1 VWDPGEKKYFREI
14 IRIIMDKTNDKK
26 VLDFLMDD
34 GTWEK
39 TPGKKIVQKQQEIEK
54 QKQEVSSPDKI
65 TENQKSEN
73 MGHVKVAKVLTK
85 DIDAKTDTGVS
96 ESEFGEVDYAI
107 LKSVTLGFKTIKE
120 ISEALQIRT
129 MVIEKHIYKL
139 IQDGFIK
146 YFQYCVITSRGKQA
160 IEDFVKNNPE
170 DVWMPIDEFI
180 LSVIEQKKE
189 RNLKFQKMVDLILL
203 ISMIIL
209 IVLIIYFGLIA

>member
-1 VWDPGEKKYFREI
+1 
-14 IRIIMDKTNDKK
+14 MDKTKDKE

-39 TPGKKIVQKQQEIEK
+39 TPGKKTIQKSQEIGMPK
-54 QKQEVSSPDKI
+54 VSQPDKI
-65 TENQKSEN
+65 IENRKSEK
-73 MGHVKVAKVLTK
+73 MGHINEVAKEFTNEDVG
-85 DIDAKTDTGVS
+85 KTDTDVS
-96 ESEFGEVDYAI
+96 ENEFGEVDYAI
-107 LKSVTLGFKTIKE
+107 LKSVTFGFKTIKE
-120 ISEALQIRT
+120 IAEALQIRT

-146 YFQYCVITSRGKQA
+146 YFQYCVITSRGKQV
-160 IEDFVKNNPE
+160 IEDFVKDNPE

-180 LSVIEQKKE
+180 LSVIKQKKE

-209 IVLIIYFGLIA
+209 IVLIIYFGFMA

>member
-1 VWDPGEKKYFREI
+1 
-14 IRIIMDKTNDKK
+14 MDKTNDKK

-39 TPGKKIVQKQQEIEK
+39 IPGKKTVQKQQEIEK
-54 QKQEVSSPDKI
+54 QKQDVSSSDKI
-65 TENQKSEN
+65 TLENKKSEN
-73 MGHVKVAKVLTK
+73 
-85 DIDAKTDTGVS
+85 
-96 ESEFGEVDYAI
+96 EFGEVDYAI

-120 ISEALQIRT
+120 IAEALQIRT

-146 YFQYCVITSRGKQA
+146 YFQYCVITSRGKEA

-203 ISMIIL
+203 ISMIVL
-209 IVLIIYFGLIA
+209 IVLIIYFWLIA

>member
-1 VWDPGEKKYFREI
+1 
-14 IRIIMDKTNDKK
+14 M
-26 VLDFLMDD
+26 
-34 GTWEK
+34 
-39 TPGKKIVQKQQEIEK
+39 
-54 QKQEVSSPDKI
+54 
-65 TENQKSEN
+65 
-73 MGHVKVAKVLTK
+73 
-85 DIDAKTDTGVS
+85 
-96 ESEFGEVDYAI
+96 DYAI
-107 LKSVTLGFKTIKE
+107 LKSVTFGFKTIKE
-120 ISEALQIRT
+120 ISEVLQIRT

-146 YFQYCVITSRGKQA
+146 YFQYCVITSSGKQA

-203 ISMIIL
+203 ISMIVL

>member
-1 VWDPGEKKYFREI
+1 
-14 IRIIMDKTNDKK
+14 MDKTNDRK

-39 TPGKKIVQKQQEIEK
+39 SPGKKTVQKQQEIEK
-54 QKQEVSSPDKI
+54 QKQEVSPSDKI
-65 TENQKSEN
+65 TLENKKSET
-73 MGHVKVAKVLTK
+73 MGHINVAKVLTK
-85 DIDAKTDTGVS
+85 DIDAKTDVS
-96 ESEFGEVDYAI
+96 ENEFGEVDYAI

-120 ISEALQIRT
+120 IAEALQIRT

-146 YFQYCVITSRGKQA
+146 YFQYCVITSRGKEA

-203 ISMIIL
+203 ASMIVL
-209 IVLIIYFGLIA
+209 IILIIYFGLIA

>member
-1 VWDPGEKKYFREI
+1 MEKK
-14 IRIIMDKTNDKK
+14 KDKK

-39 TPGKKIVQKQQEIEK
+39 IPGKKIVQQPQKIEK
-54 QKQEVSSPDKI
+54 PEASPSKTI
-65 TENQKSEN
+65 SEN
-73 MGHVKVAKVLTK
+73 RKSQKIGIKSDASKELTK
-85 DIDAKTDTGVS
+85 EDIDIKTDANVPDD
-96 ESEFGEVDYAI
+96 EFGEVDYAI
-107 LKSVTLGFKTIKE
+107 LRSVTHGFKTIKE
-120 ISEALQIRT
+120 IAEALQIRT

-170 DVWMPIDEFI
+170 DVWQPIDEFI
-180 LSVIEQKKE
+180 VSVIEQKKE

-209 IVLIIYFGLIA
+209 IILIIYFGLIA

>member
-1 VWDPGEKKYFREI
+1 MEKTKDR
-14 IRIIMDKTNDKK
+14 K

-39 TPGKKIVQKQQEIEK
+39 TPGKKIVQKLQEIGK
-54 QKQEVSSPDKI
+54 PKVSQPGKI
-65 TENQKSEN
+65 PENRKSEN
-73 MGHVKVAKVLTK
+73 
-85 DIDAKTDTGVS
+85 IDKTDTDVS
-96 ESEFGEVDYAI
+96 ENEFGEVDYAI
-107 LKSVTLGFKTIKE
+107 LKSVTFGFKTIKE
-120 ISEALQIRT
+120 IAEVLQIRT

-146 YFQYCVITSRGKQA
+146 YFQYCVITSKGKQA
-160 IEDFVKNNPE
+160 IEDFLKDNPE

-189 RNLKFQKMVDLILL
+189 RKLKFQKMVDLILL

-209 IVLIIYFGLIA
+209 IVLIIYFGFMA

>member
-1 VWDPGEKKYFREI
+1 
-14 IRIIMDKTNDKK
+14 MDKTNDKK

-39 TPGKKIVQKQQEIEK
+39 IPGKKTVQKQQEIEK
-54 QKQEVSSPDKI
+54 QKQEVSSSDKI
-65 TENQKSEN
+65 TENRKSDVSEN
-73 MGHVKVAKVLTK
+73 
-85 DIDAKTDTGVS
+85 
-96 ESEFGEVDYAI
+96 EFGEVDYAI

-120 ISEALQIRT
+120 ISEVLQIRT

-146 YFQYCVITSRGKQA
+146 YFQYCVITSRGKEA

-203 ISMIIL
+203 VSMIVL
-209 IVLIIYFGLIA
+209 IILIIYFGLIA

>member
-1 VWDPGEKKYFREI
+1 
-14 IRIIMDKTNDKK
+14 MDKTNDKK

-39 TPGKKIVQKQQEIEK
+39 TPGKKIVQIQQEIEK
-54 QKQEVSSPDKI
+54 QKPEVSSSDKI
-65 TENQKSEN
+65 TENQKS
-73 MGHVKVAKVLTK
+73 
-85 DIDAKTDTGVS
+85 DVS

-180 LSVIEQKKE
+180 LLVIEQKKE

>member
-1 VWDPGEKKYFREI
+1 
-14 IRIIMDKTNDKK
+14 MDKTNDKK

-54 QKQEVSSPDKI
+54 QKQEVSSSDKI
-65 TENQKSEN
+65 TENMRHIN
-73 MGHVKVAKVLTK
+73 VAKVLTK
-85 DIDAKTDTGVS
+85 DTDIKTDTDIS
-96 ESEFGEVDYAI
+96 ENEFGEVDYAI
-107 LKSVTLGFKTIKE
+107 LKSVTFGFKTIKE
-120 ISEALQIRT
+120 ISEALQIRS

-146 YFQYCVITSRGKQA
+146 YFQYCVITSSGKQA

-180 LSVIEQKKE
+180 LSVIEQKKV

-203 ISMIIL
+203 ASMIVL
-209 IVLIIYFGLIA
+209 IILIIYFGLIA

>member
-1 VWDPGEKKYFREI
+1 
-14 IRIIMDKTNDKK
+14 MDKTNDKK

-39 TPGKKIVQKQQEIEK
+39 APGKKIVQKQQEIEK
-54 QKQEVSSPDKI
+54 QKVSSPDNI
-65 TENQKSEN
+65 TENRKSEN
-73 MGHVKVAKVLTK
+73 MEHINVTKVLTK
-85 DIDAKTDTGVS
+85 YTDAKTDTDVS
-96 ESEFGEVDYAI
+96 ENEFGEVDYAI

-120 ISEALQIRT
+120 ISDVLQIRT
-129 MVIEKHIYKL
+129 MTIEKHIYKL

-146 YFQYCVITSRGKQA
+146 YFQYCVITSSGKQV

-189 RNLKFQKMVDLILL
+189 RNLKFQKMVDLVLL
-203 ISMIIL
+203 ISMIVL
-209 IVLIIYFGLIA
+209 IVLIIYFGVFA

>member
-1 VWDPGEKKYFREI
+1 
-14 IRIIMDKTNDKK
+14 MDKTNDKK

-54 QKQEVSSPDKI
+54 QKQEVSSSDKI
-65 TENQKSEN
+65 TENR
-73 MGHVKVAKVLTK
+73 
-85 DIDAKTDTGVS
+85 KTDVS
-96 ESEFGEVDYAI
+96 EDEFGEVDYAI
-107 LKSVTLGFKTIKE
+107 LKSVTFGFKTIKE

-146 YFQYCVITSRGKQA
+146 YFQYCVITSSGKQA

-180 LSVIEQKKE
+180 LSVIEQKKV

-203 ISMIIL
+203 VSMIVL
-209 IVLIIYFGLIA
+209 IILIIYFGLIA

>member
-1 VWDPGEKKYFREI
+1 
-14 IRIIMDKTNDKK
+14 MDKTNDKE

-39 TPGKKIVQKQQEIEK
+39 TPGKKIVQKLQEIGK
-54 QKQEVSSPDKI
+54 PKVSQPGKI
-65 TENQKSEN
+65 PENRKSEN
-73 MGHVKVAKVLTK
+73 MGHINEVAKEFTNEDIDKK
-85 DIDAKTDTGVS
+85 DINKTDTDVS
-96 ESEFGEVDYAI
+96 ENEFGEVDYAI
-107 LKSVTLGFKTIKE
+107 LKSVTFGFKTIKE
-120 ISEALQIRT
+120 IAEVLQIRT

-146 YFQYCVITSRGKQA
+146 YFQYCVITSRGKQV
-160 IEDFVKNNPE
+160 IEDFVKDNPE

>member
-1 VWDPGEKKYFREI
+1 
-14 IRIIMDKTNDKK
+14 MDKTNDKK

-39 TPGKKIVQKQQEIEK
+39 APGKKTVQKQQEI
-54 QKQEVSSPDKI
+54 VSLPDKMS
-65 TENQKSEN
+65 EDRKSEN
-73 MGHVKVAKVLTK
+73 MEHVNAVKILTKEKEITK
-85 DIDAKTDTGVS
+85 DIGTKTDIDVS
-96 ESEFGEVDYAI
+96 ENEFGEVDYAI

-120 ISEALQIRT
+120 ISEVLQIRT
-129 MVIEKHIYKL
+129 MIIEKHIYKL

-146 YFQYCVITSRGKQA
+146 YFQYCVITSSGKQA

-189 RNLKFQKMVDLILL
+189 RNLKFQKMVDLVLL
-203 ISMIIL
+203 ISMIVL
-209 IVLIIYFGLIA
+209 IVLIIYFGIFA

>member
-1 VWDPGEKKYFREI
+1 
-14 IRIIMDKTNDKK
+14 MDKTNDKK

-54 QKQEVSSPDKI
+54 QKQEVSSSDKI
-65 TENQKSEN
+65 TENRKSEN
-73 MGHVKVAKVLTK
+73 
-85 DIDAKTDTGVS
+85 TDVS
-96 ESEFGEVDYAI
+96 ENEFGEVDYAI

-120 ISEALQIRT
+120 ISEVLQIRT

-203 ISMIIL
+203 VSMIVL

>member
-1 VWDPGEKKYFREI
+1 
-14 IRIIMDKTNDKK
+14 MDKTNDKK

-39 TPGKKIVQKQQEIEK
+39 APGKKIVQKQQEIEK
-54 QKQEVSSPDKI
+54 QKVSSPDNI
-65 TENQKSEN
+65 TENRKSEN
-73 MGHVKVAKVLTK
+73 MEHINVTKVLTK
-85 DIDAKTDTGVS
+85 DTDAKTDTDVS
-96 ESEFGEVDYAI
+96 ENEFGEVDYAI

-120 ISEALQIRT
+120 ISDVLQIRT
-129 MVIEKHIYKL
+129 MTIEKHIYKL

-146 YFQYCVITSRGKQA
+146 YFQYCVITSSGKQV

-189 RNLKFQKMVDLILL
+189 RNLKFQKMVDLVLL
-203 ISMIIL
+203 ISMIVL
-209 IVLIIYFGLIA
+209 IVLIIYFGVFA